1 MDHTQEATL
10 MSTGTTPE
18 IELLAR
24 ARAVLTDE
32 LRHLDLYELLTLG
45 AIIQARRQ
53 AKEAWPEWPTDHVY
67 AAAIVAAEAGELVQA
82 VLNTAMKGSPA
93 EHSYQEALQTAVT
106 AIRFASNH
114 TTELPR

>member
-1 MDHTQEATL
+1 MDLTQEAAL

-24 ARAVLTDE
+24 ARTVLADE

-45 AIIQARRQ
+45 ATIQELRR
-53 AKEAWPEWPTDHVY
+53 AKELWPEWPSDHVY
-67 AAAIVAAEAGELVQA
+67 AAAIVAEEAGELVQA
-82 VLNTAMKGSPA
+82 TLNSAFKGKPD

-114 TTELPR
+114 RTELPR